1 MKEVGR
7 VVSVNDDAAVVS
19 MRASGACD
27 KCGLCMASS
36 DGREILLLALNE
48 AGAGVGDAVEIEISP
63 GRVLVAA
70 FALYMLPVLLTILG
84 FAVGSYMSRGDENS
98 PLPTIMA
105 VVFLVVSFIATWLFD
120 LRIRKH
126 TRPEAT
132 VKKILDAD
140 GESSRI
146 QVVKFGG

>member
-1 MKEVGR
+1 VKEVGR
-7 VVSVNDDAAVVS
+7 VVSVNDDGAVVS

-36 DGREILLLALNE
+36 GGREILLLALNE

-98 PLPTIMA
+98 PLPIIMA